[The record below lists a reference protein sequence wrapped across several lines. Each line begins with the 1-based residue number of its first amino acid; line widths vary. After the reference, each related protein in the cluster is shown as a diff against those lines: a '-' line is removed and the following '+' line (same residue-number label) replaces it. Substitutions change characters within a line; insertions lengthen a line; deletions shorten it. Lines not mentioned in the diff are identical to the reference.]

1 VLNLAGLF
9 PSQKAPSSHPAS
21 HQGIH
26 LQNPYHSGEK
36 FLFTSAFWRD
46 AAERAV
52 RTAAQTG
59 LALVTATAG
68 LGLDDIA
75 WTDTLSI
82 TGLATLASL
91 LTSVATS
98 GVGPTGTPS
107 VVTEIA

>member
-1 VLNLAGLF
+1 VL
-9 PSQKAPSSHPAS
+9 SR
-21 HQGIH
+21 
-26 LQNPYHSGEK
+26 
-36 FLFTSAFWRD
+36 AFWAD
-46 AAERAV
+46 AIERAA
-52 RTAAQTG
+52 RTATQTA

-107 VVTEIA
+107 LVAQSAV